1 MEKIINIEVLKN
13 NIEKLSKTLPSL
25 NIDSIYIEQNEEI
38 EKIIYRDN
46 KLHELRSCSKLL
58 VSMAIGIA
66 IDRKMKVSGKAISL
80 DTEIYPVIEKIVDI
94 RNEDNLLKIKKWTIR
109 TLLTHTTG
117 YESQMMS
124 EKYIENIE
132 ENCKKMFRSV
142 GIQNGMMFMQCKVE
156 DDTCIVYDIG
166 YRLTGSLEYKILK
179 EVCDFDPLEMLIYFS
194 VTGKMAPESIAS
206 RVDPFFG
213 GYYAIYS

>member
-46 KLHELRSCSKLL
+46 NLHELRSCSKLL

-80 DTEIYPVIEKIVDI
+80 DTEIYPVIEK
-94 RNEDNLLKIKKWTIR
+94 
-109 TLLTHTTG
+109 
-117 YESQMMS
+117 
-124 EKYIENIE
+124 
-132 ENCKKMFRSV
+132 
-142 GIQNGMMFMQCKVE
+142 
-156 DDTCIVYDIG
+156 
-166 YRLTGSLEYKILK
+166 
-179 EVCDFDPLEMLIYFS
+179 
-194 VTGKMAPESIAS
+194 
-206 RVDPFFG
+206 
-213 GYYAIYS
+213 

>member
-1 MEKIINIEVLKN
+1 MEKIINIDELKN

-94 RNEDNLLKIKKWTIR
+94 RNEDNLQKIKKWTIR

-124 EKYIENIE
+124 EKYIENID
-132 ENCKKMFRSV
+132 ENKLLDYALNYDIPYEPNERYAYNNVEPFVLSV
-142 GIQNGMMFMQCKVE
+142 FFQEAFNINLKDFINENIFKKVE
-156 DDTCIVYDIG
+156 NFRI
-166 YRLTGSLEYKILK
+166 
-179 EVCDFDPLEMLIYFS
+179 
-194 VTGKMAPESIAS
+194 
-206 RVDPFFG
+206 
-213 GYYAIYS
+213 